1 MRTEMEVVN
10 KSLRKDIF
18 FLNEKMDRI
27 MILKDVEGVEKMKIR
42 IDVLEQGYQTLKEK
56 IG

>member
-1 MRTEMEVVN
+1 MEVVN